1 MSIYRAY
8 LTANGSLKS
17 YVLTHDVKKA
27 LASQTGKSGLVN
39 ILSIGAT
46 TAVGLYESDPEVL
59 TPLQQSVF
67 ANFQANIK
75 PASPRRSGLSGAAYH
90 QMAGFIGLAIT
101 IPFDRQLHTLKE
113 KHERKRN
120 TCQPQK
126 NSVVCRQYACLT
138 NLWATG

>member
-8 LTANGSLKS
+8 LSANGSLKS

-27 LASQTGKSGLVN
+27 LATQASKSGLVN

-46 TAVGLYESDPEVL
+46 TAVGLYENDPEVL
-59 TPLQQSVF
+59 TPLLQSVF

-101 IPFDRQLHTLKE
+101 IPFENGKLLTSAFQDVMAMDFEIKPGRREFIITIV
-113 KHERKRN
+113 
-120 TCQPQK
+120 
-126 NSVVCRQYACLT
+126 NST
-138 NLWATG
+138 P